1 MLEASRR
8 WRAEGR
14 SVGLVPTMGALHAG
28 HLSLVELARGEND
41 VVVVSIF
48 VNPIQFGPNEDF
60 ERYPRDPERDAVL
73 LGEAGV
79 DAIYEPP
86 IAAMYPPG
94 ASTRVRVGG
103 VAEPLEGKAR
113 PGHFEG
119 VATVVTKLFA
129 AVQPDRAYFGQK
141 DAQQVAVVK
150 RLVRDLDLGVGVRV
164 GETVREPDGVALSS
178 RNVYL
183 DPAERR
189 AAAGISAGL
198 LQAASAY
205 AAGERRLDVLRELI
219 RARQGRDHFI
229 DLLGNGLAVTLA
241 VGGAGFAPRWLRLG
255 FPVAARKGCG
265 LSLVG
270 PLSFFQMKPAGWKLF
285 GHAMFELSQLNVTE
299 VAEFVQRN
307 FQNLFTKGAP
317 TR

>member
-8 WRAEGR
+8 WRSAGR
-14 SVGLVPTMGALHAG
+14 SIGLVPTMGALHAG
-28 HLSLVELARGEND
+28 HLSLVDAARRENEI
-41 VVVVSIF
+41 VVVSIF

-219 RARQGRDHFI
+219 RAR
-229 DLLGNGLAVTLA
+229 LAAEPLVQLEYAELVDPDTFSAPGTLA
-241 VGGAGFAPRWLRLG
+241 VI
-255 FPVAARKGCG
+255 AARVGRTRLIDNLD
-265 LSLVG
+265 LS
-270 PLSFFQMKPAGWKLF
+270 KPAPG
-285 GHAMFELSQLNVTE
+285 
-299 VAEFVQRN
+299 
-307 FQNLFTKGAP
+307 
-317 TR
+317 

>member
-8 WRAEGR
+8 WRSAGR
-14 SVGLVPTMGALHAG
+14 SIGLVPTMGALHAG
-28 HLSLVELARGEND
+28 HLSLVDAARRENEI
-41 VVVVSIF
+41 VVVSIF

-141 DAQQVAVVK
+141 DAQQVAVV
-150 RLVRDLDLGVGVRV
+150 RRMVRDLAVPVEICV
-164 GETVREPDGVALSS
+164 VPTVRDADGLALSS
-178 RNVYL
+178 RIASENCW
-183 DPAERR
+183 PAVSAYVDVARSRIRSSRSTCRRSTSVSDAWSRR
-189 AAAGISAGL
+189 AASVSSRSICSASDRSRL
-198 LQAASAY
+198 RNRSFSSNTRSWSILTRSA
-205 AAGERRLDVLRELI
+205 
-219 RARQGRDHFI
+219 
-229 DLLGNGLAVTLA
+229 
-241 VGGAGFAPRWLRLG
+241 RLG
-255 FPVAARKGCG
+255 R
-265 LSLVG
+265 S
-270 PLSFFQMKPAGWKLF
+270 
-285 GHAMFELSQLNVTE
+285 
-299 VAEFVQRN
+299 R
-307 FQNLFTKGAP
+307 
-317 TR
+317 